1 MNQKERLEMI
11 RRKRLREQRRRKI
24 LIRRVFVFA
33 VAIII
38 AALVI
43 FAIKGCVSS
52 VSQRAEQKR
61 QEELAAMST
70 QTPTTAP
77 AQKSNSSDIDQNYYQ
92 NSAFIGNSF
101 VDGMMNYS
109 LVEGVDYFARI
120 GLNVNAAMTKSTST
134 GTVPVI
140 EELNNGKQYNK
151 IFMIFGEN
159 ELGWANSD
167 TFVEQYGALID
178 KAKSYQSTAKIYLLA
193 ITPVTKEVS
202 DNNVDNTNNEQIV
215 KYNEL
220 IKKLAESK
228 GVVTEWRVTV
238 FISEK
243 IIIKSAWF
251 IYKIIYNNQKR
262 GYIEMKKLVF
272 GLAAVMMCVSLA
284 GCGGKA
290 VDINELASALSSDGK
305 FAEQLTEVS
314 SDIAEK
320 RYMISDGEV
329 EECVSYTGTPAVVD
343 EITIFK
349 TSDTESVKEKAEQH
363 IETQKTTY
371 TSYAPNE
378 VSKLDDCVVETVGDY
393 VIVCVSEDSSSVQ
406 SIIDQYTK

>member
-1 MNQKERLEMI
+1 
-11 RRKRLREQRRRKI
+11 
-24 LIRRVFVFA
+24 
-33 VAIII
+33 
-38 AALVI
+38 
-43 FAIKGCVSS
+43 
-52 VSQRAEQKR
+52 
-61 QEELAAMST
+61 
-70 QTPTTAP
+70 
-77 AQKSNSSDIDQNYYQ
+77 
-92 NSAFIGNSF
+92 
-101 VDGMMNYS
+101 
-109 LVEGVDYFARI
+109 
-120 GLNVNAAMTKSTST
+120 
-134 GTVPVI
+134 
-140 EELNNGKQYNK
+140 
-151 IFMIFGEN
+151 
-159 ELGWANSD
+159 
-167 TFVEQYGALID
+167 
-178 KAKSYQSTAKIYLLA
+178 
-193 ITPVTKEVS
+193 
-202 DNNVDNTNNEQIV
+202 
-215 KYNEL
+215 
-220 IKKLAESK
+220 
-228 GVVTEWRVTV
+228 
-238 FISEK
+238 
-243 IIIKSAWF
+243 
-251 IYKIIYNNQKR
+251 
-262 GYIEMKKLVF
+262 MKKLVF

-284 GCGGKA
+284 GCAGNA